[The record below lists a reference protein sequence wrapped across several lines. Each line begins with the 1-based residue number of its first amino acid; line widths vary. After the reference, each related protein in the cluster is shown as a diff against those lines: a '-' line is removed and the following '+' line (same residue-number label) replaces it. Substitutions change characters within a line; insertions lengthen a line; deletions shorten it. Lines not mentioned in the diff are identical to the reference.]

1 MHRAENCCS
10 RLPGPRATF
19 RIHRRGSISLAPHVH
34 TRAGVSGNSLAWH
47 PARLMHVRPHWPSVR
62 RPGRCATK
70 HSFSWLLRF
79 AASIER
85 RQAAERGENYAAREQ
100 SRHCHRRGAW
110 HGRGRGTLFAREG
123 AKVVVADVLGAQ
135 AETVAA
141 DIRASGGNATAATI
155 DVTSEPA
162 WVALIENTVARFG
175 CLDILVNNAGI
186 SGSSVGDP
194 DGLEGWQRIIAVN
207 QTSVFLGTK
216 LAAEEMAKTGGGS
229 IVNISSIMGFVG
241 GPSGHPAYSAS
252 KGAVRIYTKS
262 AAVRYGPLGIRVNS
276 VHPGYMPP
284 MLNATNANERAD
296 KIALTPLRRLGE
308 PIEVAY
314 GVLFLAS
321 DEASFV
327 TGTELVIDGGFI
339 AQ

>member
-1 MHRAENCCS
+1 M
-10 RLPGPRATF
+10 RLEDKVAIVTG
-19 RIHRRGSISLAPHVH
+19 
-34 TRAGVSGNSLAWH
+34 
-47 PARLMHVRPHWPSVR
+47 
-62 RPGRCATK
+62 
-70 HSFSWLLRF
+70 
-79 AASIER
+79 AAHGM
-85 RQAAERGENYAAREQ
+85 GEVEAD
-100 SRHCHRRGAW
+100 
-110 HGRGRGTLFAREG
+110 LFVQEG
-123 AKVVVADVLGAQ
+123 AKVVVADVLGEP
-135 AETVAA
+135 AEAVAA
-141 DIRASGGNATAATI
+141 DIHAGGGEAIAATI

-162 WVALIENTVARFG
+162 WVALIEKTVARYG
-175 CLDILVNNAGI
+175 RLDILVNNAGI

-194 DGLEGWQRIIAVN
+194 DGLEGWHRIIAVN

-216 LAAEEMAKTGGGS
+216 LAAEQMAKTGGGS

-241 GPSGHPAYSAS
+241 GASGHPAYSAS

-327 TGTELVIDGGFI
+327 TGTELVIDGGYI